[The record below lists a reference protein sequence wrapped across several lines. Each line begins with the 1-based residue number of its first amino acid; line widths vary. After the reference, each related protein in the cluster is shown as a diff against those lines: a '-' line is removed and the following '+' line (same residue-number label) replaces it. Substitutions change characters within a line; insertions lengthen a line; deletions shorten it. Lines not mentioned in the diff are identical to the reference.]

1 MGLAETGAQG
11 KEQHNRC
18 AGLES
23 QSLLISQ
30 DAAHFQVLWEE
41 VPDPRA

>member
-1 MGLAETGAQG
+1 MGLAEIGAQE
-11 KEQHNRC
+11 KEAHNRC

-23 QSLLISQ
+23 HSLLISQ

-41 VPDPRA
+41 VPDPQT